1 MAKISKINNFKT
13 RSKIKKI
20 LITGSEGF
28 IGSAI
33 VKLFRKKKNY
43 VVFGIGKKKRV
54 IKSYKYFSLNLLNK
68 KKTKKF
74 LQKYKFD
81 IVIHAAWITDTKTM
95 RHSKLNCQWYKS
107 SINIVDAIK
116 SQNPKIKFIC
126 IGSSDEYFR
135 KKGENNILYED
146 SSKIYNTNQYAK
158 YKILLLKYLKK
169 IKIDYIWFRVFWLFG
184 EKENSKRFFP
194 SLIKAIIN
202 DRTFTINRPKIFL
215 DYSYIGDA
223 AKMIEKI
230 IFLKKNNK
238 EKIFNICSGKTI
250 NLYKIASK
258 IQKIIGKKELLLTS
272 KNNDGTSIL
281 GSNIKL
287 KKYKCYFR
295 SDLEKN
301 IRKYVKLHF

>member
-33 VKLFRKKKNY
+33 VKLFLNKKKY
-43 VVFGIGKKKRV
+43 VVFGIGKKKKI
-54 IKSYKYFSLNLLNK
+54 IKSYKYFSINLLNK
-68 KKTKKF
+68 KKTKTF

-81 IVIHAAWITDTKTM
+81 IVIHAAWITNTETM
-95 RHSKLNCQWYKS
+95 RHSKLNYQWYKR
-107 SINIVDAIK
+107 SINIVDIIK
-116 SQNPKIKFIC
+116 NQNPKVKFIC

-135 KKGENNILYED
+135 KNGKNNILYED
-146 SSKIYNTNQYAK
+146 SSKIYNTNIYAK

-202 DRTFTINRPKIFL
+202 DRIFKINRPKVFL

-223 AKMIEKI
+223 SKMITKI
-230 IFLKKNNK
+230 ICLKNNNK
-238 EKIFNICSGKTI
+238 EKIFNICSGKAI
-250 NLYKIASK
+250 NLYEIALK

-272 KNNDGTSIL
+272 KNNERTKIL
-281 GSNIKL
+281 GSNFKL

-301 IRKYVKLHF
+301 IRKYIKLHF